1 MKLDVLITT
10 AHPDDAESAM
20 GGTILKLLAEGKKV
34 GICDFTRG
42 ELGTR
47 GTAEIRDKEAAE
59 ADKRLG
65 LTVRANL
72 GFRDGFF
79 PNDEEHVR
87 RVIEVIRRFK
97 PEIVFTNPPCDRHP
111 DHGRAHDI
119 AIQAAFLSGLP
130 KIETQHRGK
139 NQEAWR
145 PARVFHYIQSH
156 QHTPDFVVDVTAH
169 WKKKINALKA
179 YGTQFGK
186 NDNLSEEPETV
197 ISREDIWDYF
207 DGRGRAVGRKIG
219 VTFGEGFLRS
229 QGQPLKIEDVLSLA

>member
-47 GTAEIRDKEAAE
+47 GSADIRDAEATE

-65 LTVRANL
+65 LTTRVNL

-79 PNDEEHVR
+79 NNDEDHVR
-87 RVIEVIRRFK
+87 QVIEVIRRFQ
-97 PEIVFTNPPCDRHP
+97 PDILFTNPPCDRHP
-111 DHGRAHDI
+111 DHGRAYDI
-119 AIQAAFLSGLP
+119 ARQAAFPSGLP
-130 KIETQHRGK
+130 KVETAYNGK
-139 NQEAWR
+139 GQDAWR
-145 PARVFHYIQSH
+145 PQRVFHYIQSY
-156 QHTPDFVVDVTAH
+156 QHAPHFVVDVSAH
-169 WKKKINALKA
+169 WEKKIHAVKA

-186 NDNLSEEPETV
+186 NADASEEPETV
-197 ISREDIWDYF
+197 ISREDIWEYF
-207 DGRGRAVGRKIG
+207 DGRGRAIGRKIG
-219 VTFGEGFLRS
+219 ASFGEGFLTAES
-229 QGQPLKIEDVLSLA
+229 QPLKVDDVLSLI